1 MDVDTRKNLFNDVFP
16 LINQGKNADKMTEEQ
31 FVKIVKYA
39 NQVKDKNNRD
49 KLVVDLVD
57 SILACMDSKEQIDD

>member
-1 MDVDTRKNLFNDVFP
+1 MDIKARKKLFYEIFP
-16 LINQGKNADKMTEEQ
+16 LIKQGMNARKMTEEA
-31 FVKIVKYA
+31 FVEMVDFANKI
-39 NQVKDKNNRD
+39 KNKHGRD